1 MNRPR
6 TPGRKDLPRWFR
18 ARRAGAGGYYIEHP
32 ITRECSSLGTDK
44 DEALA
49 LYWQIVPEIEAQ
61 VRAHRNKTR
70 AASVVRVLA
79 AEPKGESLRKF
90 LERWR
95 TKVLP
100 TLTKRGSNKA
110 LGDKTAGDYARML
123 RRQIEPLDATTVPL
137 VEADAQVMRGILR
150 PWLTTPHHYNYVRA
164 VLTRAMQHAVDE
176 GVLSVNPMR
185 SIEPRAKPKR
195 VTYVTD
201 DHYAAI
207 TERITIE
214 YARRACDLLYLLGT
228 RPADG
233 LGLTLDSLVKQDG
246 RWCVAFAAAKTGESQ
261 ELVSNQALH
270 DEIEWWRAWRTQHAP
285 LSNHLIVHSRTA
297 GRKINSRPIKP
308 EWLSRVWR
316 EASDLAGHPE
326 YTLRDLR
333 PKSITDESLLGN
345 TDNKGGH
352 TEAMRKHYTRVRLPT
367 RARVTVELPKRKT
380 SP

>member
-18 ARRAGAGGYYIEHP
+18 ARRQGAGGYYIEHP

-61 VRAHRNKTR
+61 VRAHRNKAR

-79 AEPKGESLRKF
+79 AHPKGETLRTF
-90 LERWR
+90 LQRWR
-95 TKVLP
+95 TEVLP
-100 TLTKRGSNKA
+100 GLTKRGSSKP
-110 LGDKTAGDYARML
+110 LGAKTAGDYARML
-123 RRQIEPLDATTVPL
+123 RRQIEPLEATLVPL
-137 VEADAQVMRGILR
+137 RGADAQVLRGILR

-164 VLTRAMQHAVDE
+164 VLTRALQHAVDE
-176 GVLSVNPMR
+176 GTLSANPMR
-185 SIEPRAKPKR
+185 AIEARAKPKR
-195 VTYVTD
+195 TTYVPD
-201 DHYAAI
+201 SHYVAI
-207 TERITIE
+207 TEHIAAE

-228 RPADG
+228 RPSDG
-233 LGLTLDSLVKQDG
+233 LDLTVDSLVKEG
-246 RWCVAFAAAKTGESQ
+246 NLWCVAFAAAKTGEEQ

-270 DEIEWWRAWRTQHAP
+270 DELEWWRAWRLQHAP
-285 LSNHLIVHSRTA
+285 MSKHLIVHPRDA
-297 GRKINSRPIKP
+297 GRKINSRPISAD
-308 EWLSRVWR
+308 WLSRVWR
-316 EASDLAGHPE
+316 AAADKAGFPD

-345 TDNKGGH
+345 QDNKGGH

-367 RARVTVELPKRKT
+367 RAHVTVELPKRKA
-380 SP
+380 SK